1 MLQGAL
7 TTRSVP
13 DNPGGSILTA
23 VRNRMQRRVQP
34 GNLAC
39 IGTDGE

>member
-1 MLQGAL
+1 MLQGPL

-13 DNPGGSILTA
+13 DNPGSILTA
-23 VRNRMQRRVQP
+23 VRDRMQRRVQP